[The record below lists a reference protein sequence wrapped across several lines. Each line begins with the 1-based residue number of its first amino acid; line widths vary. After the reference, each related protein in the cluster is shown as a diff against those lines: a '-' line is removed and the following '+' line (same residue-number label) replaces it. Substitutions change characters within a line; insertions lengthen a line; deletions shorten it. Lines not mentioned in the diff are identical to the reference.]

1 MLWVRNV
8 GFELNANTARAV
20 QATRLSSINVTWTFI
35 GYTQTAD
42 MSDLSYIES

>member
-8 GFELNANTARAV
+8 GSELNANSAPAA
-20 QATRLSSINVTWTFI
+20 QATRLVSINVTWTFI
-35 GYTQTAD
+35 GYTQTSD